1 MAATNQQA
9 RPPIQ
14 NRVAE
19 DPNAKLLEG
28 MLDRQVE
35 FIPFGGSVGDKLSL
49 TPREVLA
56 FFCQPTKKG
65 FKCSDIQALRFAMLC
80 KARGLNPY
88 EGDAYLV
95 GYDTEDGPVFNMITA
110 HQALLKR
117 AEANPSYDG
126 MQSGVIVLRGASWE
140 VDENG
145 NEAPVGGEL
154 IELDGDFY
162 RVGDVPVGGWATV
175 YIKGRTHNP
184 KKTLRLSVYNTG
196 RSRWKTDA
204 AGMIVKCAEADAL
217 RTAFPSSLGGLYV
230 EGEHSNQEAQLLE
243 SIVEKQSETQ
253 TVLKKITKEPEEVEL
268 GDPVLYHHRPNPQ
281 EPERRTGLS
290 DLQYGETSKQI
301 EAAEESPKTPTPG
314 QRVNEAEAAEIVALT
329 KSLGLLPV
337 AKQLLFCVAG
347 VERSQAITT
356 DKIDR
361 IKSSF
366 KAISGNSK
374 FMDAVQI
381 IGLAKGQLSDDDRKH
396 LAEYVENNLE
406 ELGELGAST
415 LKRFMQ

>member
-65 FKCSDIQALRFAMLC
+65 SKCSDIQALRFAMLC

-253 TVLKKITKEPEEVEL
+253 TVLKKI
-268 GDPVLYHHRPNPQ
+268 DPIKVAAYHADLTQ
-281 EPERRTGLS
+281 EFHAAA
-290 DLQYGETSKQI
+290 DI
-301 EAAEESPKTPTPG
+301 EAETPITVGATTPG